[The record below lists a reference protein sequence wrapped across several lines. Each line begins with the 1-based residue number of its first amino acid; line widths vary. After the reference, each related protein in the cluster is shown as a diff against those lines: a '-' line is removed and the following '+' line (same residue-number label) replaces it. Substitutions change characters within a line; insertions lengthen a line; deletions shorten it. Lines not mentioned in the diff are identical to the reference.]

1 MTIAPPHSAATSP
14 PDTQTPIADP
24 RTTLEEAG
32 GSSATTEH
40 KTTDAPETDLSKLPV
55 VAVRNYGRWVASAAA
70 LVLLAMVANALL
82 TNQRWEWDVVAEHLT
97 WHSVLAGI
105 WGTLRLTAVA
115 SVLGFGLGALLAL
128 MRLSASPLLRSVSWT
143 YTWVFRSVPL
153 LLQILLWY
161 NLAFLYPQLT
171 LGIPFGP
178 EFFALD
184 TLRIID
190 KFWAAILALALSQAA
205 YSAELIRAGILSVDQ
220 GQQEAAASLGL
231 PRGHQYRRIVLPQ
244 AMRAIVPNAV
254 NEVIGMLKGTSIVYV
269 IAYGELF
276 YVVQVL
282 MGRNLKI
289 VPMLMVA
296 TIWYVALTTV
306 LTIVQFYVERH
317 FAKGA
322 VRTLPP
328 TPLQRLRWSS
338 QLSWAR
344 LSGQP
349 TPASIPASF
358 TANSGLGRGYL
369 TRTARKNVQ

>member
-1 MTIAPPHSAATSP
+1 MTLAPPATRP
-14 PDTQTPIADP
+14 VAIPEAPARAET
-24 RTTLEEAG
+24 RTL
-32 GSSATTEH
+32 
-40 KTTDAPETDLSKLPV
+40 TDAANLPV
-55 VAVRNYGRWVASAAA
+55 VPVRHYGRWVATAGV
-70 LVLLAMVANALL
+70 LVLLAMVANALI
-82 TNQRWEWDVVAEHLT
+82 TNQRWEWEVVSQHLT
-97 WHSVLAGI
+97 WPSVLSGI

-115 SVLGFGLGALLAL
+115 SLLGFGLGAVLAL
-128 MRLSASPLLRSVSWT
+128 MRLSASPLLRSVSWA

-178 EFFALD
+178 EFASFD

-205 YSAELIRAGILSVDQ
+205 YSAELIRGGILSVDQ
-220 GQQEAAASLGL
+220 GQQEAAASLGI
-231 PRGHQYRRIVLPQ
+231 PRGRQYRRIVLPQ

-296 TIWYVALTTV
+296 TIWYIALTTV
-306 LTIVQFYVERH
+306 LTIAQFYVERH

-322 VRTLPP
+322 LRTLPP
-328 TPLQRLRWSS
+328 TPIQRLRWSA
-338 QLSWAR
+338 QLTWAR
-344 LSGQP
+344 LTGRP
-349 TPASIPASF
+349 TPASVPAGF
-358 TANSGLGRGYL
+358 AATAGLGRGYL
-369 TRTARKNVQ
+369 TRTARKSPL